1 MSLVT
6 STGGVTLLP
15 LYVKLMLPSSV
26 VIRPL
31 QGEAP
36 TIELVLGYSRSN
48 TSALLKRFLA
58 RADQLVAR
66 VAKPDAGWPCP
77 RSSAR
82 SRKKPGPPAQWLALF
97 CCHCMNSRNSAS
109 LSLSLAG
116 TLPLLRRKL

>member
-1 MSLVT
+1 MSTRPEYDAENLSSVLSLVT

-15 LYVKLMLPSSV
+15 LYVKLTLPASV

-31 QGEAP
+31 QGDVP

-66 VAKPDAGWPCP
+66 VAKPDAD
-77 RSSAR
+77 
-82 SRKKPGPPAQWLALF
+82 F
-97 CCHCMNSRNSAS
+97 
-109 LSLSLAG
+109 LSVS
-116 TLPLLRRKL
+116 